1 MKWLAAVELLAEEVA
16 GDLGLLLLDNEL
28 DVVWHD
34 VELDGA

>member
-1 MKWLAAVELLAEEVA
+1 MKWLAAVELLAEEGA